1 MVQENAKSVEHR
13 KYLEDIKVYL
23 KENPGFLLNIN
34 KGSFCLDK
42 DDYFDIAKYYVDLYP
57 ENILD
62 IDIHKLSGNH
72 YYKVCKVMAQHG
84 VLGSVCFGKIKLEC
98 PEQAN
103 NFCYDI
109 MLTAITNAIRVNN
122 ILKVQ
127 SCFVHNLGQEYVTKA
142 DWAYLKLFA
151 YFTCSF
157 SSQIYKHDIIN
168 FMKSGLIN
176 EGEISRVQKK
186 ISDIIAIISDLQVL
200 NGISLSI
207 TNKTETIPQIK
218 TARYEICANIL
229 NRIKELEQIK
239 PACHGK
245 SGIIR

>member
-1 MVQENAKSVEHR
+1 MAQENAKSVEHI
-13 KYLEDIKVYL
+13 KYLEDIKVCL
-23 KENPGFLLNIN
+23 KEHPGFLLKIN
-34 KGSFCLDK
+34 GGSLGLDK
-42 DDYFDIAKYYVDLYP
+42 NDYFDIAKYYVDLYP

-72 YYKVCKVMAQHG
+72 YYEVCKVMAQHG
-84 VLGSVCFGKIKLEC
+84 ALGSVCFEKIKSEC

-109 MLTAITNAIRVNN
+109 MLTAFTNAIRVDN

-127 SCFVHNLGQEYVTKA
+127 NYFARNVGQEYVTKA

-168 FMKSGLIN
+168 FMKSGLIK
-176 EGEISRVQKK
+176 ESEISRVQKK
-186 ISDIIAIISDLQVL
+186 ISDIISDVSDLQVL

-239 PACHGK
+239 PVKHGK